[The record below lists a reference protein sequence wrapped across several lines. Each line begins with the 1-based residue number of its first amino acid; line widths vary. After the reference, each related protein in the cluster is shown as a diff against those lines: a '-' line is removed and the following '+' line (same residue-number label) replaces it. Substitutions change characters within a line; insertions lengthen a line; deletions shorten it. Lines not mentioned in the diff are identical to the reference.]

1 VLPTFVIGLREGVEA
16 SLIVG
21 IIAAFLRQ
29 HGALRLL
36 RYVWLGVGL
45 ATALCLAVGIT
56 LELVNQ
62 QLPQRQQEQLE
73 TVVAFIAVGLVT
85 SMIVWMAHHARALKG
100 EIEERAGVALAAG
113 SGGALVVMAFLAVLR
128 EGFETAVF
136 LVAAFQSAANRA
148 ASAGGALLGL
158 VVAIG
163 IGVGIY
169 KGGVRINLAKFF
181 KATGLVLVLV
191 AAGLVAF
198 AMHTGHEAGW
208 INFGQGQAV
217 DLSWLIKP
225 GSVLSALLTGM
236 LGIQPKPTVIEAVG
250 WLAYFIPVSIY
261 VFRGGIRLPSLSVP
275 RTGSAR
281 AQRVR

>member
-1 VLPTFVIGLREGVEA
+1 MLPTFVIGLREGVEA

-29 HGALRLL
+29 RGALKHL
-36 RYVWLGVGL
+36 RFVWLGVGL
-45 ATALCLAVGIT
+45 ATALCLVAGVV
-56 LELVNQ
+56 LEIVNQ

-73 TVVAFIAVGLVT
+73 TVIALVAVALVT

-100 EIEERAGVALAAG
+100 ELEERAGVALAAG
-113 SGGALVVMAFLAVLR
+113 SGGALVLMAFLAVLR

-136 LVAAFQSAANRA
+136 LVAAFQSAQNRA
-148 ASAGGALLGL
+148 AAGGGALLGL
-158 VVAIG
+158 LVAVG
-163 IGVGIY
+163 IGLGIY
-169 KGGVRINLAKFF
+169 KGGIKIDLAKFF

-208 INFGQGQAV
+208 INVGQAQAV

-225 GSVLSALLTGM
+225 GSVISALLTGM
-236 LGIQPKPTVIEAVG
+236 LGIQPKPTLIEGVG
-250 WLAYFIPVSIY
+250 WLVYFLPMTAYVLRPRKARPS
-261 VFRGGIRLPSLSVP
+261 RPLPTSSVP
-275 RTGSAR
+275 TA
-281 AQRVR
+281 A

>member
-1 VLPTFVIGLREGVEA
+1 MLPTFVIGLREGVEA
-16 SLIVG
+16 SLIIG

-29 HGALRLL
+29 RGELKHL
-36 RYVWLGVGL
+36 RYVWAGVGL
-45 ATALCLAVGIT
+45 ATALCLAVGVV
-56 LELVNQ
+56 LEVVNQ

-73 TVVAFIAVGLVT
+73 TVIAVVAVALVT

-100 EIEERAGVALAAG
+100 EIEERAGAALAVG
-113 SGGALVVMAFLAVLR
+113 SGSALVVMAFLAVLR

-136 LVAAFQSAANRA
+136 LVAAFQSATNRA
-148 ASAGGALLGL
+148 ASAGGAALGL
-158 VVAIG
+158 LVAIG
-163 IGVGIY
+163 IGFGIY

-208 INFGQGQAV
+208 INFGQGEAV

-250 WLAYFIPVSIY
+250 WLAYFIPVSFY
-261 VFRGGIRLPSLSVP
+261 VFRGGFRLPSLSLARP
-275 RTGSAR
+275 RSAG
-281 AQRVR
+281 AGRVR

>member
-29 HGALRLL
+29 RGALRLL

-45 ATALCLAVGIT
+45 ATVLCLAVGVT

-62 QLPQRQQEQLE
+62 QLPQKQQEQLE
-73 TVVAFIAVGLVT
+73 TVVAFIAVALVT

-113 SGGALVVMAFLAVLR
+113 SGGALVVMAFLAVMR

-148 ASAGGALLGL
+148 SSVTGAALGL
-158 VVAIG
+158 LVAIA
-163 IGVGIY
+163 IGFGIY
-169 KGGVRINLAKFF
+169 KGGVHINLAKFF

-208 INFGQGQAV
+208 INFGQAQAV

-225 GSVLSALLTGM
+225 GSILSALLTGM
-236 LGIQPKPTVIEAVG
+236 LGIQPKPTVIEAIG
-250 WLAYFIPVSIY
+250 WLAYFVPVSIY
-261 VFRGGIRLPSLSVP
+261 VLRPHKARPSRRVP
-275 RTGSAR
+275 SQTVASA
-281 AQRVR
+281 A

>member
-1 VLPTFVIGLREGVEA
+1 VIGLREGVEA

-29 HGALRLL
+29 RGALRHL
-36 RYVWLGVGL
+36 RFVWVGVGL
-45 ATALCLAVGIT
+45 ATALCLAVGVT

-73 TVVAFIAVGLVT
+73 TVIALIAVALVT

-100 EIEERAGVALAAG
+100 EIEARAGNALAVG
-113 SGGALVVMAFLAVLR
+113 SGGAFVVMAFLAVLR

-136 LVAAFQSAANRA
+136 LVAAFESATNRA
-148 ASAGGALLGL
+148 SSISGAALGL
-158 VVAIG
+158 FVAIG
-163 IGVGIY
+163 IGFGIY
-169 KGGVRINLAKFF
+169 KGGVHINLAKFF

-208 INFGQGQAV
+208 INFGQSEVV

-236 LGIQPKPTVIEAVG
+236 LGIQPKPTAIEAIG
-250 WLAYFIPVSIY
+250 WFAYFIPVSFY
-261 VFRGGIRLPSLSVP
+261 VLRGGFRLPSVSV
-275 RTGSAR
+275 AR
-281 AQRVR
+281 ARAASPQRVR

>member
-1 VLPTFVIGLREGVEA
+1 MLPTFVIGLREGVEA

-29 HGALRLL
+29 RGALRLL
-36 RYVWLGVGL
+36 RFVWLGVGL
-45 ATALCLAVGIT
+45 ATALCLAVGVT
-56 LELVNQ
+56 LEIVNQ
-62 QLPQRQQEQLE
+62 QLPQKQQEQLE
-73 TVVAFIAVGLVT
+73 TVVSFIAVALVT

-100 EIEERAGVALAAG
+100 EIEERAGVALAVG

-136 LVAAFQSAANRA
+136 LVAAFQSATNSS
-148 ASAGGALLGL
+148 ASAGGAALGL

-169 KGGVRINLAKFF
+169 KGGVHINLAKFF

-208 INFGQGQAV
+208 INFGEAQAV

-225 GSVLSALLTGM
+225 GSILSALLTGM
-236 LGIQPKPTVIEAVG
+236 LGIQPKPTVIEAIG
-250 WLAYFIPVSIY
+250 WLVYFVPVSVY
-261 VFRGGIRLPSLSVP
+261 VLRPHKARPSRPVP
-275 RTGSAR
+275 SRVPSA
-281 AQRVR
+281 A

>member
-1 VLPTFVIGLREGVEA
+1 VIGLREGVEA

-29 HGALRLL
+29 RGAVKHL
-36 RYVWLGVGL
+36 RYVWAGVGL
-45 ATALCLAVGIT
+45 ATALCLAVGII

-73 TVVAFIAVGLVT
+73 TVVALIAVALVT

-100 EIEERAGVALAAG
+100 EIEAHAATALAAG

-136 LVAAFQSAANRA
+136 LVAAFESATNRA
-148 ASAGGALLGL
+148 SSVTGAALGL
-158 VVAIG
+158 LVAVG
-163 IGVGIY
+163 IGFGIY
-169 KGGVRINLAKFF
+169 KGGIRINLAKFF
-181 KATGLVLVLV
+181 KATGVVLVLV

-208 INFGQGQAV
+208 INFGQTEV
-217 DLSWLIKP
+217 VNLSWLIKP

-236 LGIQPKPTVIEAVG
+236 LGIQPRPTAIEAIG
-250 WLAYFIPVSIY
+250 WLAYFIPVSYY
-261 VFRGGIRLPSLSVP
+261 VFRGGLKLPALSLSRGRP
-275 RTGSAR
+275 ASAHR
-281 AQRVR
+281 AP

>member
-1 VLPTFVIGLREGVEA
+1 VIGLREGVEA

-21 IIAAFLRQ
+21 IIAAFLKQR
-29 HGALRLL
+29 GALRLL
-36 RYVWLGVGL
+36 RYVWAGVGL

-56 LELVNQ
+56 LEVVNQ

-73 TVVAFIAVGLVT
+73 TVVALIAVALVT
-85 SMIVWMAHHARALKG
+85 SMIVWMAHHSRALKG
-100 EIEERAGVALAAG
+100 EIEARAGTALAAG

-136 LVAAFQSAANRA
+136 LVAAFESATNRA
-148 ASAGGALLGL
+148 SSISGAALGL
-158 VVAIG
+158 LVAIG
-163 IGVGIY
+163 IGFGIY

-208 INFGQGQAV
+208 INFGQSEV
-217 DLSWLIKP
+217 LDLSWLIKP

-236 LGIQPKPTVIEAVG
+236 LGIQPKPTAIEAVG
-250 WLAYFIPVSIY
+250 WLAYFVPITIY
-261 VFRGGIRLPSLSVP
+261 VLRPHKARPSRSMKSSTVAS
-275 RTGSAR
+275 TA
-281 AQRVR
+281 